1 MRATRAGS
9 GVATAGWV
17 GVDPDPGTRKGATHS
32 ASGPVRD
39 TGSTVRLRLPAR
51 DVHAARSRRACEG
64 AIDPE
69 TPCGTVRL
77 LMIPAMGTRWSEWVS
92 RNARL

>member
-1 MRATRAGS
+1 MRATQAGS

-17 GVDPDPGTRKGATHS
+17 GVDPDPGTRKGASHS

-39 TGSTVRLRLPAR
+39 TGPAVRLRLPAR
-51 DVHAARSRRACEG
+51 DVHAVRLRDACEG
-64 AIDPE
+64 AVDPE
-69 TPCGTVRL
+69 TPCGAVGL
-77 LMIPAMGTRWSEWVS
+77 LKISTAETRWSEWAS

>member
-1 MRATRAGS
+1 MRATQAGS

-17 GVDPDPGTRKGATHS
+17 GVDSDPGTRKGASHS

-39 TGSTVRLRLPAR
+39 TGPAVGLRLPAR
-51 DVHAARSRRACEG
+51 DVHAVRLRNACEG
-64 AIDPE
+64 AVDPE
-69 TPCGTVRL
+69 TPCGAVRL
-77 LMIPAMGTRWSEWVS
+77 LMIPAMETRWSRWPS